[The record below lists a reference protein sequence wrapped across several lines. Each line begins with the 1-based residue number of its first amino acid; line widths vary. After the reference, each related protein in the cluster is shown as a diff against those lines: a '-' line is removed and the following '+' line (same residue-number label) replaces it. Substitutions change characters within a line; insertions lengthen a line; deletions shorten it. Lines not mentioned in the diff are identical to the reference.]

1 MSLDIG
7 TLVGYLKLDTSGV
20 GKGIRQAQEEIRRGL
35 GTSAND
41 SGADGK
47 RAGDAFGRQFSDSVK
62 RVNVRGLAADLGKG
76 LVAGLAVGKAVDY
89 LRDTIRAASSLNET
103 VSKSRVI
110 FGANSAAMEAWAA
123 GAVKSMGLSRQAAL
137 ENAASF
143 GDMFA
148 QLGFGQA
155 QAVDMSKAVVGLAAD
170 LGSFNNLGTDDVLE
184 RIAAGFRGEYDS
196 LQKLIPNISAARVE
210 QEALAATGKT
220 SASALT
226 AQEKATATLAIVQ
239 KDGARAVGD
248 FARTIDG
255 AANSEKIAA
264 ATAEELK
271 TKIGQQLLPAW
282 TALVKFTANSILP
295 ALSSTVDMLVTAGDV
310 VGPLVSDI
318 GELVGAF
325 RDLPGPLQGAI
336 VGLLGFLVL
345 RSRFE
350 AFGTTVKTS
359 LGTARSTLQSFGE
372 AMTYAGLASER
383 AGGGLTGFAAGAR
396 TFTGSAGL
404 IKGAASGLLGI
415 MGGPWGLAFT
425 GAVAVVGH
433 LASEQADARRFVD
446 ELSDSLD
453 KQTGALTDNTRAAAA
468 KRLQDKGILDLA
480 TQMAIS
486 VDDVTSASL
495 GQADA
500 QARVNAAVKDYLA
513 NAPAGLYEA
522 QLMDAQRLTGAI
534 GGVNSAVDEATR
546 KAQQMAAATGEAS
559 SANKAL
565 TGTTTGAGQAA
576 KIAANDFE
584 TMADRLDRLRGIA
597 LDARAASRD
606 YEQAL
611 DDLADAIKTNGKTLD
626 TGTKAGRD
634 NQAALDNLAERTIA
648 LAKANLEHG
657 DSLDKVNGQ
666 IDKARDK
673 FIEQATRLGMS
684 KKAAGELADQL
695 GITRGAVSALA
706 DEVTTANT
714 KTVKVTIDRSYLN
727 GQIEDIRKQLASLSG
742 VVTVK
747 ARLDGAQLKN
757 ELHLLSHGINP
768 DTQANG
774 GIRLNGVRAMASG
787 DITRQAMIFRSMDP
801 ILWNEAPGGE
811 AYIPLAPA
819 KRARS
824 LAIWQRTGQL
834 LGAGNDRQAGGN
846 FPAVTNNANVHVQT
860 VYLRDAHDV
869 IEMARREQVLAS
881 YGPAA

>member
-35 GTSAND
+35 ATSAND
-41 SGADGK
+41 SGVDGK

-62 RVNVRGLAADLGKG
+62 RVNVRGLAAELGKG

-155 QAVDMSKAVVGLAAD
+155 QAVNMSKAVVGLAAD

-210 QEALAATGKT
+210 QEALAETGKS

-282 TALVKFTANSILP
+282 TALVKFTTNSILP
-295 ALSSTVDMLVTAGDV
+295 ALSSTVDVLVATGDV

-336 VGLLGFLVL
+336 IGLLGFLVL

-372 AMTYAGLASER
+372 AMTYAGLASQR
-383 AGGGLTGFAAGAR
+383 AGGGLSGFAAGAR

-495 GQADA
+495 GQAEA

-522 QLMDAQRLTGAI
+522 WLADAQRLTGAI
-534 GGVNSAVDEATR
+534 GGVNAAVDEATR
-546 KAQQMAAATGEAS
+546 KTQQIATATGTAAS
-559 SANKAL
+559 DFKS
-565 TGTTTGAGQAA
+565 AGQAA

-634 NQAALDNLAERTIA
+634 NQAALDNLAERTVA

-657 DSLDKVNGQ
+657 DSIDKVNGQ

-673 FIEQATRLGMS
+673 FIEQATKLGMS
-684 KKAAGELADQL
+684 KKAAGDLADQL

-757 ELHLLSHGINP
+757 ELHLLSNGINP
-768 DTQANG
+768 NTQANG

-787 DITRQAMIFRSMDP
+787 DITRQAMVTRSMSP

-846 FPAVTNNANVHVQT
+846 FPSVTNNANVHVQT